1 MQYISQAYFHMDM
14 KKGINI
20 KVIEMLDNLGHL
32 KQENGNI
39 AKMNTVKNSSTGTA
53 MPIWYWYMDWRAVL
67 YSSLWPDPP
76 V

>member
-1 MQYISQAYFHMDM
+1 
-14 KKGINI
+14 
-20 KVIEMLDNLGHL
+20 MLDNLGHL